1 VQDYLYNFFVWWYA
15 VKLRELIIGLR
26 KIELTLLRAT
36 YTVDMIKNFNQPIY
50 QDFSTIGR
58 MIGFV
63 IRGVWIIGG
72 LIIMLV
78 AMIPFTVVAAIYALL
93 PFIVVSQVV
102 LGLLIVFNGLSL

>member
-1 VQDYLYNFFVWWYA
+1 
-15 VKLRELIIGLR
+15 
-26 KIELTLLRAT
+26 
-36 YTVDMIKNFNQPIY
+36 
-50 QDFSTIGR
+50 